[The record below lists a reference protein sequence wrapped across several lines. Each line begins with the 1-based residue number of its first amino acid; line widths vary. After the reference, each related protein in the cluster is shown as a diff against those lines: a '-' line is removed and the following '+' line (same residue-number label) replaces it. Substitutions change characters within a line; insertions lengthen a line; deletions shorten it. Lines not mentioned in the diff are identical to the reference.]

1 MGGGGTPADLRAGY
15 PTVTRTGRAMV
26 TLQGMRKPSVLG
38 PVALGAAAGL
48 LAAAI
53 GDITMAAAAGVVGL
67 TVLGTSR
74 D

>member
-1 MGGGGTPADLRAGY
+1 
-15 PTVTRTGRAMV
+15 
-26 TLQGMRKPSVLG
+26 MRKPSLVT

-67 TVLGTSR
+67 TVLGTGR

>member
-1 MGGGGTPADLRAGY
+1 
-15 PTVTRTGRAMV
+15 MV